1 MLDVGHEIS
10 TKSEEDF
17 DGRKQKL
24 EVWAGDASTN
34 KWFAD
39 KGYWH
44 YRNIVEVASKKYNET
59 DVWDTKLY

>member
-1 MLDVGHEIS
+1 MNKFSSDLTIGEMLDVGHQIS

-39 KGYWH
+39 KGY
-44 YRNIVEVASKKYNET
+44 
-59 DVWDTKLY
+59 